1 MTPEQF
7 RKLDINK
14 QAKIIWDGIHI
25 GDRNDEENNILL
37 YKCNDD
43 LFIEVYVHRKR
54 NVIDKF
60 LAFSKDEL
68 LNTYSFKTGF
78 SIN

>member
-7 RKLDINK
+7 RKLHIDK
-14 QAKIIWDGIHI
+14 QADIIWNGLHI
-25 GDRNDEENNILL
+25 GDRRDEEYNILL
-37 YKCNDD
+37 YKCDN
-43 LFIEVYVHRKR
+43 LFIEVYVHRVR

-68 LNTYSFKTGF
+68 FNTYTFKTGF